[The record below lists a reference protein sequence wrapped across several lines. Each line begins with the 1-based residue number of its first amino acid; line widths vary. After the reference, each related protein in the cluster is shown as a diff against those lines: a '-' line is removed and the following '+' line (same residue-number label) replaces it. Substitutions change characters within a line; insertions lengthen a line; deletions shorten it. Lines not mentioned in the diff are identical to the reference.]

1 MILALEEKQP
11 GKTVKGGDS
20 AARLS
25 SLETEIIDFFVQLS
39 RLLGHP
45 CKIYN
50 FLGVAAPVLHIGP
63 RPSHLSEMLDAIK
76 SEYPCASV
84 AHGKVDRMVQ
94 QIESVRR
101 QPGLTSR
108 QTPTHTRTLFFK
120 ETLLPRLIG
129 ELESG

>member
-50 FLGVAAPVLHIGP
+50 ILSVAAPVLYISP
-63 RPSHLSEMLDAIK
+63 RPSHLSEIRDAIK
-76 SEYPCASV
+76 SEYPGASV
-84 AHGKVDRMVQ
+84 GYGEVAQVVQ
-94 QIESVRR
+94 
-101 QPGLTSR
+101 
-108 QTPTHTRTLFFK
+108 
-120 ETLLPRLIG
+120 
-129 ELESG
+129 